1 MKCGATAMN
10 DRRPEGASQILR
22 VQDDLE
28 ALYRSWEIL
37 DLLGETVSELPVEWL
52 QILNVARTLTEG
64 MPLAGID
71 LPGDVRKLVK
81 PWELEYEMVRHVE
94 TKRRIVYPVTG
105 DSRVQPLR
113 NVTDF
118 PHITMPDLLMRSSSP
133 DVFDYRLLAGD
144 IHGLYNTAPGPAEED
159 YDEVHE
165 ERVLRGSPNR
175 RKRQKV
181 YALLDVSN
189 SMRDANKIVFAK
201 ALLLA
206 YLVTAHRE
214 RAQVYFRTFANSVH
228 PRSDVRDGEGFP
240 ELAKRILTVTP
251 DGSTDIKAALA
262 AAIGDI
268 NALDGVGRGKAA
280 FGDSTTELLLISDCE
295 SYFVPGVPAGIK
307 LHTVHLKGGPMLKG
321 YAEGFEQIRSASAT
335 FTELDTTRFVLPET
349 SRDRWLLHQ
358 DGRTL
363 EPVGNAAAMEAG
375 RNKEDRL
382 QRREQLL
389 QAYQRMSTKEKP
401 SKAKRGRS
409 SSFNGANTG
418 AFAHLFRQLA
428 ALFRRL
434 LHPFGEGKPKAR
446 PAVVGGVTIRRR

>member
-1 MKCGATAMN
+1 MSEGRA
-10 DRRPEGASQILR
+10 EGAHRILR

-28 ALYRSWEIL
+28 GLYRSWDIL
-37 DLLGETVSELPVEWL
+37 DLLGETVSELPPEWL
-52 QILNVARTLTEG
+52 QILNVARNLASG
-64 MPLAGID
+64 QPLPGID
-71 LPGDVRKLVK
+71 LPSDVQKLLK
-81 PWELEYEMVRHVE
+81 PWELEYEVIRHVE
-94 TKRRIVYPVTG
+94 TKRRIVYPITG

-144 IHGLYNTAPGPAEED
+144 IHGLYNTAPGPAEEE
-159 YDEVHE
+159 YDEIRE

-189 SMRDANKIVFAK
+189 SMREANKMVFAK

-206 YLVTAHRE
+206 YLVTAHKE
-214 RAQVYFRTFANSVH
+214 KAQLYFRTFANSVH
-228 PRSDVRDGEGFP
+228 PRSQVRDGEGFG
-240 ELAKRILTVTP
+240 ELAKRVLSVTP

-268 NALDGVGRGKAA
+268 NALDGVGQGKAA
-280 FGDSTTELLLISDCE
+280 FGASTTELLLISDCE
-295 SYFVPGVPAGIK
+295 TYFVPSVPAGIK

-321 YAEGFEQIRSASAT
+321 YTEGFEQIRAASAT

-349 SRDRWLLHQ
+349 MRDRWLLQQ

-363 EPVGNAAAMEAG
+363 EPVGMAAVTEAG
-375 RNKEDRL
+375 KSREDRL
-382 QRREQLL
+382 HRREQLL
-389 QAYQRMSTKEKP
+389 LAYQRMSTKEKP
-401 SKAKRGRS
+401 AKARRAKS
-409 SSFNGANTG
+409 ATFNGANTG

-428 ALFRRL
+428 ALVRRL
-434 LHPFGEGKPKAR
+434 LHPMGEQKRREVPTT
-446 PAVVGGVTIRRR
+446 GVAFRQRR

>member
-1 MKCGATAMN
+1 MSETRPPGAT
-10 DRRPEGASQILR
+10 QLLR

-28 ALYRSWEIL
+28 SLYRSWEII
-37 DLLGETVSELPVEWL
+37 DLLGETVAELPVEWL
-52 QILNVARTLTEG
+52 KILNVARTLTTG
-64 MPLAGID
+64 QPLAGID
-71 LPGDVRKLVK
+71 LPGDVQKLLK
-81 PWELEYEMVRHVE
+81 PWEAEYETVRHVQ

-105 DSRVQPLR
+105 DSSVQPLR
-113 NVTDF
+113 NVMDF
-118 PHITMPDLLMRSSSP
+118 PHITMPDLLLRSSSP

-159 YDEVHE
+159 YDEVTE

-189 SMRDANKIVFAK
+189 SMRDANKMLFAK

-206 YLVTAHRE
+206 YLVTAHKE
-214 RAQVYFRTFANSVH
+214 RAHLCFRTFANSVH

-240 ELAKRILTVTP
+240 ELAKRVLSVTP

-268 NALDGVGRGKAA
+268 NALDGVGHGKAA
-280 FGDSTTELLLISDCE
+280 FGESTTELLLISDCE

-307 LHTVHLKGGPMLKG
+307 LHTVHLKGGPMLQG
-321 YAEGFEQIRSASAT
+321 YTESFEQIRSASAT

-363 EPVGNAAAMEAG
+363 EPVGNAAAVEAG

-382 QRREQLL
+382 HRREQLL
-389 QAYQRMSTKEKP
+389 QTYQRMSANEKP
-401 SKAKRGRS
+401 TKAKRAKS
-409 SSFNGANTG
+409 SNFNGANTG

-434 LHPFGEGKPKAR
+434 LHPFGGSKPKAR
-446 PAVVGGVTIRRR
+446 PVAAGGVHFRPRR

>member
-1 MKCGATAMN
+1 MTEP
-10 DRRPEGASQILR
+10 RPQGVAHILR

-28 ALYRSWEIL
+28 SLYRSWDIL
-37 DLLGETVSELPVEWL
+37 DLVGEAVDELPVEWL
-52 QILNVARTLTEG
+52 QILNVARTLTTG
-64 MPLAGID
+64 QPLAGID
-71 LPGDVRKLVK
+71 LPGEVQKLLR
-81 PWELEYEMVRHVE
+81 PWELEYETMRRVE
-94 TKRRIVYPVTG
+94 KKRRIVYPVTG

-144 IHGLYNTAPGPAEED
+144 IHGLYNTDPGPAEEE
-159 YDEVHE
+159 YDEIHE

-189 SMRDANKIVFAK
+189 SMRDANKILFAK

-206 YLVTAHRE
+206 YLATAHKE
-214 RAQVYFRTFANSVH
+214 RAELYFRTFANSVH
-228 PRSDVRDGEGFP
+228 PRSDVREPEAFP
-240 ELAKRILTVTP
+240 ALAKRVLTVTP

-280 FGDSTTELLLISDCE
+280 FAESSTELLLISDCE

-307 LHTVHLKGGPMLKG
+307 LHTIHLKGGPMLKG
-321 YAEGFEQIRSASAT
+321 YTESFEQIRSASAT

-349 SRDRWLLHQ
+349 SRDRWLLQQ

-363 EPVGNAAAMEAG
+363 EPVGNAAAVEAG

-382 QRREQLL
+382 HRRDQLL
-389 QAYQRMSTKEKP
+389 QAYQRMSSKAKP
-401 SKAKRGRS
+401 PRAKRGRS
-409 SSFNGANTG
+409 SSFSGANTG

-434 LHPFGEGKPKAR
+434 LHPFGEGKPKPSAG
-446 PAVVGGVTIRRR
+446 AVAPRVQFRTRR

>member
-1 MKCGATAMN
+1 MSDTRPQGAT
-10 DRRPEGASQILR
+10 QILR

-28 ALYRSWEIL
+28 TLYRSWDIL
-37 DLLGETVSELPVEWL
+37 DLVEGTVSELPVEWL
-52 QILNVARTLTEG
+52 QILNVARTLMG
-64 MPLAGID
+64 GLPLAGVD
-71 LPGDVRKLVK
+71 LPGELRKLMK
-81 PWELEYEMVRHVE
+81 PWELEYETVRHVE

-144 IHGLYNTAPGPAEED
+144 IHGLYNTAPGPAEEE
-159 YDEVHE
+159 YDEIRE

-214 RAQVYFRTFANSVH
+214 RAEVYFRTFANSVH
-228 PRSDVRDGEGFP
+228 SRSDVRDGEGFP
-240 ELAKRILTVTP
+240 DLAKRILMVTP

-321 YAEGFEQIRSASAT
+321 YTESFEQIRAASAT

-409 SSFNGANTG
+409 SSFNGSNTG

-434 LHPFGEGKPKAR
+434 LHPFGEPKPKAR
-446 PAVVGGVTIRRR
+446 HAVVGAVTIRRR